1 MGLEKDKKEEKEK
14 QKEKDKKVEKDEK
27 YKKEEKVGLEKDK
40 KEVCGGRPWLQVAA
54 GLALAGSPR
63 PCCCCCK
70 ASPPPS
76 SSTFP
81 MHSSLC

>member
-1 MGLEKDKKEEKEK
+1 MEKIKKEENEKKE
-14 QKEKDKKVEKDEK
+14 EK

-63 PCCCCCK
+63 PCCCCCCK

-81 MHSSLC
+81 MHCTSY

>member
-1 MGLEKDKKEEKEK
+1 MEKIKKEENEKKE
-14 QKEKDKKVEKDEK
+14 EK

-63 PCCCCCK
+63 PCCCCK

-81 MHSSLC
+81 VHCTLY